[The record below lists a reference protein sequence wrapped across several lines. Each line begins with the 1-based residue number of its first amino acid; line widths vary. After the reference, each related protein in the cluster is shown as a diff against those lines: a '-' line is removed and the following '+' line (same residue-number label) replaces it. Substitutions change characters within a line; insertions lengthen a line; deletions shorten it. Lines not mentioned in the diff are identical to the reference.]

1 MSKPV
6 TWSYSV
12 LDSFET
18 CPKRHYLT
26 KVVKTVSDP
35 PSEAMTWGN
44 QVHKALELRIKNQ
57 TPLPASCAKYEPLA
71 VAMLAKAEGGVIEAE
86 QKMALSRDYRP
97 VTYFAKDV
105 WVRGITDVT
114 ITKGDKVFIADWKTG
129 APKPNSEQLQLT
141 AAMTMHHK
149 PWVTSVNNAFVWLKD
164 NSVTTEKFTRDDLP
178 TIWQNFAPR
187 VQRLEIAF
195 AEEKWPAKPS
205 GLCRN
210 HCPVPKSMCQYSGKA
225 G

>member
-6 TWSYSV
+6 AWSYSV

-35 PSEAMTWGN
+35 PSDAMAWGN
-44 QVHKALELRIKNQ
+44 AVHKALELRIKNQ
-57 TPLPASCAKYEPLA
+57 VPLPENCKQYEPLA
-71 VAMLAKAEGGVIEAE
+71 AAMLKKAEGGVIEAE

-114 ITKGDKVFIADWKTG
+114 IVKGEKAFIGDWKTG

-149 PWVTSVNNAFVWLKD
+149 PWVKTVINAFVWLKD
-164 NSVTTEKFTRDDLP
+164 GSVTQETFTRDDLP
-178 TIWQNFAPR
+178 TIWQGFAPR

-195 AEEKWPAKPS
+195 ADEKWPAKPS
-205 GLCRN
+205 GLCN
-210 HCPVPKSMCQYSGKA
+210 KWCPVPKSMCQYSGKD